1 MPHPG
6 KGEGPQ
12 SPSVQLGCCARSNA
26 RAAERRDSPSNRAT
40 ALSVKPRSHT
50 AAYVT
55 RARAATTAG
64 RWLLLRI
71 SSTPTRCRLAAIS
84 MRSSIVCAPCRL
96 VGVSSCKVRR
106 TKSLEPRILSS
117 AAHRSRPP
125 FTLLRNSQPL
135 RLRLSPHLSVPGVG
149 LQRPPRSR
157 TDGNAHVRPVGSLRT
172 GRERRSCPAMARAG
186 CPSEN
191 HDQSIHSRPRQ
202 PGQAPIER
210 GPGSDECS
218 ERARGGTALPRRR

>member
-12 SPSVQLGCCARSNA
+12 SPSVQLSCCARSNA

-40 ALSVKPRSHT
+40 ALSVRPRSHT

-71 SSTPTRCRLAAIS
+71 SSTPTRCRLAAVS

-125 FTLLRNSQPL
+125 FTSLRNSQPL
-135 RLRLSPHLSVPGVG
+135 RLRLSPPPVSSGR
-149 LQRPPRSR
+149 RPRRRPRSR
-157 TDGNAHVRPVGSLRT
+157 IDDNVHARPAGLLRT
-172 GRERRSCPAMARAG
+172 GLEQKSRPAMAR
-186 CPSEN
+186 PRRRSESYG
-191 HDQSIHSRPRQ
+191 QSIHSRPRQ
-202 PGQAPIER
+202 PGQTPVER
-210 GPGSDECS
+210 GPGSDGCS
-218 ERARGGTALPRRR
+218 ERARGGTALLRRR